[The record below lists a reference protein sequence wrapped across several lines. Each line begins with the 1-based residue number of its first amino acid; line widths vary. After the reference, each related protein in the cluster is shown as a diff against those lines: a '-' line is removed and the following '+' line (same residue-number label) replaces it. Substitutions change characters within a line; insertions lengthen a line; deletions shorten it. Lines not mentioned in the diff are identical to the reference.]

1 MTAFSTQLL
10 LDLRGIF
17 LHNQHNCG
25 IPIFRFAYAN
35 GGDESLPPAQ
45 CKIKKDISVLLYP
58 TTLITK
64 FIPAFFTEGQQQ
76 QGLKIS
82 QTTNG
87 NLTVASG
94 ISASISRNQV
104 RLSIHVG
111 KKMSHLNNIFIEI
124 SILVSKLA
132 QHTMDI

>member
-1 MTAFSTQLL
+1 M
-10 LDLRGIF
+10 
-17 LHNQHNCG
+17 
-25 IPIFRFAYAN
+25 
-35 GGDESLPPAQ
+35 
-45 CKIKKDISVLLYP
+45 LLYP

-76 QGLKIS
+76 QGLNIS
-82 QTTNG
+82 QT

-111 KKMSHLNNIFIEI
+111 KKMNHLNNIFIEI

-132 QHTMDI
+132 QCGEYRLAADEPLIKPGYLAALLSDG

>member
-1 MTAFSTQLL
+1 M
-10 LDLRGIF
+10 
-17 LHNQHNCG
+17 
-25 IPIFRFAYAN
+25 
-35 GGDESLPPAQ
+35 
-45 CKIKKDISVLLYP
+45 LLYP

-64 FIPAFFTEGQQQ
+64 FIPAFFTDGQQQ
-76 QGLKIS
+76 PGLNIS

-111 KKMSHLNNIFIEI
+111 KKMNHLNNIFIEI